1 MVPPIEAPAAPKIIT
16 ESTSSAEHKRM
27 VALFGGEYKDA
38 AVEHYLDGV
47 LQKFAATGD
56 LAGKTYHVTILNSP
70 IVNAFALPSGDLFVT
85 RGLLALAN
93 DGSEVAAVMA
103 HEIAHV
109 TARHAIRRE
118 EEEKRAA
125 VISKVAQL
133 VQNKQRG
140 AELAASA
147 KLSIAGF
154 SRAQELEADQIGI
167 KTIAAAGYDPYG
179 ASRFLDA
186 LARSTALRAS
196 LIGQNA
202 TAAKPDI
209 LATHPSTP
217 ERVAAAVKAAREI
230 GAPDLGTRDREA
242 YLGAIDGVMF
252 GDDPAEGTI
261 RGRVFTQPKLGFTV
275 TAPDGFVLENSTQA
289 VLGVK
294 EGGVEAMRLDSV
306 SVPDTTTLEAY
317 VRSGWI
323 DGLLDSSVEKITVNG
338 MPAVT
343 ATARAGEWNFRLAV
357 VRFDDDEVYRVIF
370 ATHGLD
376 AAHETA
382 FRAAIDSFRKIG
394 PDEIGKVKP
403 LRIGLVTAKPAD
415 NAATLSQKMVVSD
428 KPLETFELLN
438 GPRRRRHAEAWRAL
452 QAGHRVGRATP
463 RSRIAGTEAARARF
477 SGHKRMRRPR
487 PVRLRAGE
495 VMGQL
500 IGVGQQLVKT
510 RDVGAVPGAR
520 RRA

>member
-1 MVPPIEAPAAPKIIT
+1 MARRGPPPSRVRATSLFAAALLAAFLAGCATIDNQGLVPVAPIEAPTAPKVIT

-27 VALFGGEYKDA
+27 VALFGGEYKYP

-125 VISKVAQL
+125 VISKVAEL

-140 AELAASA
+140 AEVAATA

-167 KTIAAAGYDPYG
+167 KTIAAAGYDAYG
-179 ASRFLDA
+179 ASRFLQA

-196 LIGQNA
+196 LIGQNSS
-202 TAAKPDI
+202 AAKPDI

-217 ERVAAAVKAAREI
+217 ERVAAAIKAAREI

-242 YLGAIDGVMF
+242 YLQAIDGIMF

-261 RGRVFTQPKLGFTV
+261 RGRVFTQPKLGFAV
-275 TAPDGFVLENSTQA
+275 TAPDGFVLENSAQA

-294 EGGVEAMRLDSV
+294 EGGIEAMRLDSV
-306 SVPDTTTLEAY
+306 SVPETTALEAY

-323 DGLLDSSVEKITVNG
+323 DGLLESSIEKITVNG

-343 ATARAGEWNFRLAV
+343 ASARAGEWNFRMAV
-357 VRFDDDEVYRVIF
+357 IRFDDDEVYRLIF

-376 AAHETA
+376 AAHETT
-382 FRAAIDSFRKIG
+382 FRTAIDSFRKIG
-394 PDEIGKVKP
+394 PDEVGKVKP
-403 LRIGLVTAKPAD
+403 LRIGLDIAKAGD
-415 NAATLSQKMVVSD
+415 NAGSLSQRMVVPD

-438 GPRRRRHAEAWRAL
+438 GLDPDGVL
-452 QAGHRVGRATP
+452 KP
-463 RSRIAGTEAARARF
+463 
-477 SGHKRMRRPR
+477 
-487 PVRLRAGE
+487 GE
-495 VMGQL
+495 RYK
-500 IGVGQQLVKT
+500 LV
-510 RDVGAVPGAR
+510 VE
-520 RRA
+520 

>member
-1 MVPPIEAPAAPKIIT
+1 MLCRRAKGLLERYAARAVLLAALLGGPIVLAGCATMDNQGVTVEPIEAPAAPRVIT

-27 VALFGGEYKDA
+27 VALFGGDYKDP

-47 LQKFAATGD
+47 LAKFAATGN
-56 LAGKTYHVTILNSP
+56 LAGKTYKVTILNSP

-109 TARHAIRRE
+109 TAAHAVRRE

-133 VQNKQRG
+133 VQTKERG
-140 AELAASA
+140 AEIAASA
-147 KLSIAGF
+147 KLSIAGY
-154 SRAQELEADQIGI
+154 SRAQELEADRLGI
-167 KTIAAAGYDPYG
+167 KTIAAAGYDPFG
-179 ASRFLDA
+179 ASRFLSA

-217 ERVAAAVKAAREI
+217 DRVAAAVKVAREI

-242 YLGAIDGVMF
+242 YLTAIDKMMF

-261 RGRVFTQPKLGFTV
+261 RGRRFSQPKLGFTV
-275 TAPDGFVLENSTQA
+275 TAPEGFVLENSTQA

-294 EGGVEAMRLDSV
+294 EGGAEAMRLDSV
-306 SVPDTTTLEAY
+306 AVPAATSLESY

-357 VRFDDDEVYRVIF
+357 IRFDDDEVYRVIF

-394 PDEIGKVKP
+394 PDEADKVKP
-403 LRIGLVTAKPAD
+403 LRIGLDTAKAGD
-415 NAATLSQKMVVSD
+415 TSAGVSTRMVVPD

-438 GPRRRRHAEAWRAL
+438 GLEADTAL
-452 QAGHRVGRATP
+452 QP
-463 RSRIAGTEAARARF
+463 
-477 SGHKRMRRPR
+477 
-487 PVRLRAGE
+487 
-495 VMGQL
+495 GQRYK
-500 IGVGQQLVKT
+500 LV
-510 RDVGAVPGAR
+510 VE
-520 RRA
+520 

>member
-1 MVPPIEAPAAPKIIT
+1 MLRRILAASIAAALAGCATIDQQGLVPAPTPAPTIDAPTAPKVIT
-16 ESTSSAEHKRM
+16 ETTSSAEHKRM
-27 VALFGGEYKDA
+27 VALFGGEYRA
-38 AVEHYLDGV
+38 PAIERYLDGV
-47 LQKFAATGD
+47 LGKLAATGT
-56 LAGKTYHVTILNSP
+56 LAGKSYRVTILNSP

-140 AELAASA
+140 AEIAATA

-154 SRAQELEADQIGI
+154 SRAQELEADALGI

-179 ASRFLDA
+179 ASRFLQA

-230 GAPDLGTRDREA
+230 GAPDLGSRDRGA
-242 YLGAIDGVMF
+242 YLAAINGMMF

-261 RGRVFTQPKLGFTV
+261 RGRKFTQPKLGFAV

-294 EGGVEAMRLDSV
+294 EGGAEAMRLDSV
-306 SVPDTTTLEAY
+306 SLPGSTTLEAY

-323 DGLLDSSVEKITVNG
+323 DGLLDSSVEKITVGG

-357 VRFDDDEVYRVIF
+357 IRFDDDEVYRIIF

-376 AAHETA
+376 PAHETA

-394 PDEIGKVKP
+394 ADEADKVKP
-403 LRIGLVTAKPAD
+403 LRIGLQTAKPGES
-415 NAATLSQKMVVSD
+415 AATMSQKMVVAD

-438 GPRRRRHAEAWRAL
+438 GLED
-452 QAGHRVGRATP
+452 ATAP
-463 RSRIAGTEAARARF
+463 T
-477 SGHKRMRRPR
+477 
-487 PVRLRAGE
+487 AGE
-495 VMGQL
+495 RYK
-500 IGVGQQLVKT
+500 LVEE
-510 RDVGAVPGAR
+510 
-520 RRA
+520 

>member
-1 MVPPIEAPAAPKIIT
+1 MPRRSLATCVFLLAGLLAGCASLDNQGVKVEPIEASAAPKIIT

-27 VALFGGEYKDA
+27 VALFGGDYKDA
-38 AVEHYLDGV
+38 AVERYLNGI
-47 LQKFAATGD
+47 LTKFTATGD
-56 LAGKTYHVTILNSP
+56 LDGKTYRVTILNSP
-70 IVNAFALPSGDLFVT
+70 IVNAFALPSGDIFVT

-109 TARHAIRRE
+109 TARHAVARA

-133 VQNKQRG
+133 VQNKERG
-140 AELAASA
+140 AQVEASA

-154 SRAQELEADQIGI
+154 SRAQELEADRIGI
-167 KTIAAAGYDPYG
+167 ATIAAAGYDPFG
-179 ASRFLDA
+179 ASRFLA
-186 LARSTALRAS
+186 SLGRSTLLRAS

-217 ERVAAAVKAAREI
+217 ERVAAAVRVARGI
-230 GAPDLGTRDREA
+230 GAPDIGTRDRDA
-242 YLGAIDGVMF
+242 FLAAIDGMMF
-252 GDDPAEGTI
+252 GDDPSEGTI
-261 RGRVFTQPKLGFTV
+261 RGHVFTQPKLGFTF

-294 EGGVEAMRLDSV
+294 EGGAEALRLDSIALPQATV
-306 SVPDTTTLEAY
+306 LAAY
-317 VRSGWI
+317 IRSGWI
-323 DGLLDSSVEKITVNG
+323 DGLLESSIEPITVNG

-357 VRFDDDEVYRVIF
+357 IRYETGDVYRLIF

-376 AAHETA
+376 EAREKA
-382 FRAAIDSFRKIG
+382 FRAAIDSFRRID
-394 PDEIGKVKP
+394 PAEAEKVKA
-403 LRIGLVTAKPAD
+403 LRIGLDTAKTGD
-415 NAATLSQKMVVSD
+415 TAAAEAKKMIVPD

-438 GPRRRRHAEAWRAL
+438 GLETDTAL
-452 QAGHRVGRATP
+452 KPSERY
-463 RSRIAGTEAARARF
+463 
-477 SGHKRMRRPR
+477 K
-487 PVRLRAGE
+487 
-495 VMGQL
+495 
-500 IGVGQQLVKT
+500 LV
-510 RDVGAVPGAR
+510 VE
-520 RRA
+520 